1 MPNSK
6 ATPTS
11 GVDSIRSALEQAGLQ
26 SPTRY
31 QIDVGFGGKPTVPLG
46 QQFAQ
51 TNSTFYAHSI
61 SIPGREL
68 SFHNDEIWGP
78 ERLVPIKRTFKSAI
92 VINFIVD
99 KYWTMRQFFETWMD
113 DLINP
118 VTNTRYDYT
127 TIHDSVIEISPLDKQ
142 DNKMITFKVKEPYPQ
157 TIMPLNMGQ
166 DMRDSF
172 TTMQVS
178 FAYREY
184 TVS

>member
-6 ATPTS
+6 ATPNS
-11 GVDSIRSALEQAGLQ
+11 GVDAIRSALERNGIQ

-31 QIDVGFGGKPTVPLG
+31 QIDVSFGGKPPEVLG
-46 QQFAQ
+46 PQFEN

-68 SFHNDEIWGP
+68 GFHNDEIWGP
-78 ERLVPIKRTFKSAI
+78 ERLVPVKRTFKSAI

-99 KYWTMRQFFETWMD
+99 RYWTMRKFFESWMD
-113 DLINP
+113 AVINP
-118 VTNTRYDYT
+118 VTNTRFNYT
-127 TIHDSVIEISPLDKQ
+127 RVADSIMDISPLDKQ
-142 DNKMITFKVKEPYPQ
+142 DNKMITFKVKEVYPQ

-184 TVS
+184 IVS